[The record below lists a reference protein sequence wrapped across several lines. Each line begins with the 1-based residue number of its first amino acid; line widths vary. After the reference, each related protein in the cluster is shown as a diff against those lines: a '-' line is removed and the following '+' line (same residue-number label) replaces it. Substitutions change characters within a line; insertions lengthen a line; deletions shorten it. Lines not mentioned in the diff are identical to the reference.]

1 MARSPVGLRL
11 RVPKSPL
18 SLSRRLNWRCLRGRG
33 SSEAAHAEEG
43 AMVADT
49 SFYLVP
55 KLQ

>member
-33 SSEAAHAEEG
+33 SSEAAQAEEG
-43 AMVADT
+43 AMVADA

-55 KLQ
+55 KL